1 MENKAPKIEIKH
13 IKADEVSF
21 VNRLAPGE
29 TIQLGFKYTYNI
41 IYSGGDSGR
50 AEMTLVAEN
59 QSAPDNFRLRVVE
72 TGIFTCAPGL
82 PREVVH
88 VATFRA
94 LFPYAKA
101 LAAMISSASGVPA
114 VMIPEI
120 DLDASDVMRIDY
132 KPPKKENEE

>member
-1 MENKAPKIEIKH
+1 MENKTPRIEIKH
-13 IKADEVSF
+13 VKADEVSF

-88 VATFRA
+88 VAAR
-94 LFPYAKA
+94 
-101 LAAMISSASGVPA
+101 ISSASGVPA